1 MLNKTKKKSSC
12 KKLRKNNV
20 LIEDKQNIAN
30 TFNDYFSE
38 IGSELVKNLPSCPK
52 GKHFTH
58 FMKNKSV
65 KSMFFSPVTP
75 KNIID
80 VVTNLKGNKSSGHD
94 EIDSCVVKRCIH
106 LITLPLSHIFNA
118 SFEHGTFPK
127 DFKLAKV
134 IPVYKK
140 GDNSLCSNYR
150 PISILSVFSKIF
162 EKLVYNRLIAF
173 LDKHN
178 ISYSKQFGFRQGYGT
193 NMALIEFVNNI
204 SLAFEEKKIV
214 LGLFL
219 DLSKAFDS
227 IDHDILIHKMY
238 HYGIR
243 GKVLNW
249 FISYLSNRKQY
260 VTIDNH
266 NSQYNSLNVGVPQ
279 GSVLGPLLFLI
290 YVNDLSCVSE
300 ILNPITFADD
310 TNLFLTGNN
319 LNEMYELFNSEL
331 EKVYQ
336 WFLLNKL
343 TINLDKTNY
352 MVFRPHNL
360 NIDTSS
366 LNITLNDHKI
376 PNVKF
381 TKFLGVTIDEH
392 LSWKYHVNDIACKI
406 SRVIGVLNRLKGFLP
421 LHILVNLY
429 NTMILPHITYCIIV
443 WGKCA
448 KYLLQRIHILQKRA
462 IRIVTNSHFLQ
473 STDVLFKKLSILK
486 INDLYTFY
494 VACFMYKYSKDL
506 LPPIFDNYFILNRC
520 VNNYETRNSNNL
532 YVPFYHYKLS
542 RSTIR
547 FVGPKIWNYIDIFLK
562 QSPSLSSFKK
572 KYKLQ
577 LIRTY
582 C

>member
-1 MLNKTKKKSSC
+1 
-12 KKLRKNNV
+12 
-20 LIEDKQNIAN
+20 
-30 TFNDYFSE
+30 
-38 IGSELVKNLPSCPK
+38 
-52 GKHFTH
+52 
-58 FMKNKSV
+58 
-65 KSMFFSPVTP
+65 
-75 KNIID
+75 
-80 VVTNLKGNKSSGHD
+80 
-94 EIDSCVVKRCIH
+94 
-106 LITLPLSHIFNA
+106 
-118 SFEHGTFPK
+118 
-127 DFKLAKV
+127 
-134 IPVYKK
+134 
-140 GDNSLCSNYR
+140 
-150 PISILSVFSKIF
+150 
-162 EKLVYNRLIAF
+162 
-173 LDKHN
+173 
-178 ISYSKQFGFRQGYGT
+178 
-193 NMALIEFVNNI
+193 
-204 SLAFEEKKIV
+204 
-214 LGLFL
+214 
-219 DLSKAFDS
+219 
-227 IDHDILIHKMY
+227 MY

-421 LHILVNLY
+421 LHI
-429 NTMILPHITYCIIV
+429 
-443 WGKCA
+443 
-448 KYLLQRIHILQKRA
+448 
-462 IRIVTNSHFLQ
+462 
-473 STDVLFKKLSILK
+473 
-486 INDLYTFY
+486 
-494 VACFMYKYSKDL
+494 
-506 LPPIFDNYFILNRC
+506 
-520 VNNYETRNSNNL
+520 
-532 YVPFYHYKLS
+532 
-542 RSTIR
+542 
-547 FVGPKIWNYIDIFLK
+547 
-562 QSPSLSSFKK
+562 
-572 KYKLQ
+572 
-577 LIRTY
+577 
-582 C
+582 